1 MVSSLFDLCGMGSR
15 FPLETTVMHTQREC
29 NSSWLPAFVKLRR
42 DPYSFKSIMVS
53 GHVLLL
59 KL

>member
-29 NSSWLPAFVKLRR
+29 NSLWLPAFVKLRR
-42 DPYSFKSIMVS
+42 DPKLASKVLWSLDMCYS
-53 GHVLLL
+53 
-59 KL
+59 